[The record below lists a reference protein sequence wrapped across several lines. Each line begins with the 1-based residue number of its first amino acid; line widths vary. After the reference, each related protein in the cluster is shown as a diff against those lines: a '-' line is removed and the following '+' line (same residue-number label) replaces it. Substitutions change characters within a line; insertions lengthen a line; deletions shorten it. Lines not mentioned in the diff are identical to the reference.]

1 MILASQSPRRI
12 ELMREAGYDI
22 RVIPADIDE
31 TPFDGE
37 APLTL
42 VERLARAK
50 AAAVAAEH
58 AEPNELTVAAD
69 TIVTFDGKI
78 LGKPAT
84 EDEARTMLREL
95 SGRTHQVATGVCIVK
110 EGDTAAPHA
119 AESLSFV
126 DVTDV
131 TFYELTEEQIERY
144 VASGEPM
151 DKAGAY
157 GIQGT
162 GGRMLVHDISGD
174 FYNVVGL
181 PIARVAR
188 AIQNSRNCIWR
199 WLSPSAYNFAVPYGS
214 RPGIRPG
221 GKPIGENMDTLLE
234 AIDVCNVDGFCFG
247 NYTDEEAGTGCTVI
261 VAPEGATGGVDVRG
275 GAPASRE
282 TDLLRPENTVD
293 KVHAVCLSGGSAF
306 GLEAASGVA
315 RELESR
321 GIGLS
326 VGPTQVPIVCSSCIF
341 DLAFGDPTVRPD
353 IEAGIA
359 AVREALDNT
368 PTTLEQG
375 NVGAGTGATV
385 GKLMGPATCMKAGL
399 GTAAVALGPVKVG
412 AVVSVNACG
421 NVVDP
426 LTGEW
431 VAGMRTSAD
440 SDQIVDMEL
449 AAFAAAG
456 SMQMPLDRTNTTISC
471 IVTNMELTKAQ
482 ATKVSQMA
490 ADAYAH
496 AIRPTHTTNDGDTIY
511 TLASGKL
518 GAQASAAVPLDL
530 LGMLAVRALQTA
542 IVNGAKTAKTS
553 HGIPGAAK

>member
-1 MILASQSPRRI
+1 
-12 ELMREAGYDI
+12 
-22 RVIPADIDE
+22 
-31 TPFDGE
+31 
-37 APLTL
+37 
-42 VERLARAK
+42 
-50 AAAVAAEH
+50 
-58 AEPNELTVAAD
+58 
-69 TIVTFDGKI
+69 
-78 LGKPAT
+78 
-84 EDEARTMLREL
+84 
-95 SGRTHQVATGVCIVK
+95 
-110 EGDTAAPHA
+110 
-119 AESLSFV
+119 
-126 DVTDV
+126 
-131 TFYELTEEQIERY
+131 
-144 VASGEPM
+144 
-151 DKAGAY
+151 
-157 GIQGT
+157 
-162 GGRMLVHDISGD
+162 
-174 FYNVVGL
+174 
-181 PIARVAR
+181 
-188 AIQNSRNCIWR
+188 
-199 WLSPSAYNFAVPYGS
+199 
-214 RPGIRPG
+214 
-221 GKPIGENMDTLLE
+221 MDTLLE
-234 AIDVCNVDGFCFG
+234 AIDVCDVDGFCFG

-321 GIGLS
+321 GIGLP

-353 IEAGIA
+353 IEAGIS

-399 GTAAVALGPVKVG
+399 GATAVALGPVKVG

-426 LTGEW
+426 FTGEW
-431 VAGMRTSAD
+431 VAGMRAAAN

-471 IVTNMELTKAQ
+471 IVTNVELTKAQ

-518 GAQASAAVPLDL
+518 DAQTSAAVPLDL